1 MQIRISHCLH
11 EVWQPWHACWKTTAR
26 QACQCEGVVGCIYFQ
41 LWQAVCPHVNL
52 TVDEQLLGFRGNCPF
67 RMYIPNKPANYGIKL
82 VLICDSDTKYMLG
95 GIPYL
100 GKQDT
105 TSRSGVNL
113 GHYYTV
119 ELTRPYHG
127 SNRNVTTDNW
137 FTSVPLISDLLTNY
151 GMTLVGTVRGN
162 KRENRSKWRPRKQDN
177 MVQVPFSTQKK
188 WQWCRVRQNFEDKKE
203 NCASAVVAT
212 HPAYRCSKWKARDH
226 RVLQCH
232 QGRGRH
238 LRPNVCRELMFKE
251 NTTLASLYHVWCVEW
266 SMHQFVRHFLWESG
280 KRRMAKISRRSY
292 ILELGK
298 AAGNAYSIPSTAQ
311 LDCQCLSSVITGQGC
326 RCTRCIIC
334 WRQVKL
340 ATSGALLWMPWK
352 GGQKG
357 PVPLQQMWQV
367 QVP

>member
-1 MQIRISHCLH
+1 M
-11 EVWQPWHACWKTTAR
+11 
-26 QACQCEGVVGCIYFQ
+26 GCIYFQ

-151 GMTLVGTVRGN
+151 GMTLVGTSRQQERKPFEMKAKETRQHGSSAFLHTKEMTMMSCVAKLRRQ
-162 KRENRSKWRPRKQDN
+162 KRKLC
-177 MVQVPFSTQKK
+177 FC
-188 WQWCRVRQNFEDKKE
+188 CRR
-203 NCASAVVAT
+203 
-212 HPAYRCSKWKARDH
+212 
-226 RVLQCH
+226 
-232 QGRGRH
+232 
-238 LRPNVCRELMFKE
+238 
-251 NTTLASLYHVWCVEW
+251 NTPSL
-266 SMHQFVRHFLWESG
+266 
-280 KRRMAKISRRSY
+280 
-292 ILELGK
+292 
-298 AAGNAYSIPSTAQ
+298 
-311 LDCQCLSSVITGQGC
+311 
-326 RCTRCIIC
+326 
-334 WRQVKL
+334 
-340 ATSGALLWMPWK
+340 
-352 GGQKG
+352 
-357 PVPLQQMWQV
+357 PLQQVESQRS
-367 QVP
+367 